1 MSKIKII
8 DENNCNVQSTKE
20 LLSDM
25 YKNVTMA
32 QGAIKTLVD
41 YVEQKDVKKRLY
53 KQIEQYD
60 VYVEQINDLSENLGF
75 DPTPAPKLA
84 ISMANVGIKAKML
97 TDNRQTHVA
106 KIMMQG
112 TLNGVIDLYR
122 LTTKYEDAHPQSI
135 TLLKEILH
143 YEESCLES
151 CKNML

>member
-1 MSKIKII
+1 MSKKKVI

-41 YVEQKDVKKRLY
+41 YVEQTDVKKRLH

-60 VYVEQINDLSENLGF
+60 VYVEQVDELAQKLGF
-75 DPTPAPKLA
+75 DPTPAPKFA
-84 ISMANVGIKAKML
+84 ISMADVGIKAKML

-112 TLNGVIDLYR
+112 TLNGIIDLYR
-122 LTTKYEDAHPQSI
+122 LTKKYEDAHPQSMV
-135 TLLKEILH
+135 LLKEILH

>member
-1 MSKIKII
+1 MSKKKVI

-20 LLSDM
+20 LLSDL

-41 YVEQKDVKKRLY
+41 YVEQTDVKKRLC
-53 KQIEQYD
+53 KQIEQYN
-60 VYVEQINDLSENLGF
+60 VYVEQVEELAQNLGF
-75 DPTPAPKLA
+75 DPTPAPRFA
-84 ISMANVGIKAKML
+84 ISMANVGIRAKVL

-112 TLNGVIDLYR
+112 TLNGIIDLYR
-122 LTTKYEDAHPQSI
+122 LTQKYDDAHPQG
-135 TLLKEILH
+135 TALLKEILH

-151 CKNML
+151 CKKML